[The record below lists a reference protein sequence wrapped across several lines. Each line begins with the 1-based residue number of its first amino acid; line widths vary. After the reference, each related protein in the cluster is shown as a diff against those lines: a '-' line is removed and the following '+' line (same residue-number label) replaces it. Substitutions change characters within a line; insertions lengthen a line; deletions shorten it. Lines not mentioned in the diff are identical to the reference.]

1 MDKKMALILMTV
13 LVAVLAIQL
22 KGLSK
27 NQVREKFRCAL
38 RRRRTSAQTKRSTT
52 TVAPTTTTDFP
63 ELYKLDQLCSG
74 SNQPDILYPAFSI
87 QSKH

>member
-1 MDKKMALILMTV
+1 MTLILVTI

-22 KGLSK
+22 KGLSI

-38 RRRRTSAQTKRSTT
+38 RRRRTAAQITRSTTTT

-63 ELYKLDQLCSG
+63 ELYKLKQECTGRD
-74 SNQPDILYPAFSI
+74 QPDVLYPAFTI
-87 QSKH
+87 QSKN